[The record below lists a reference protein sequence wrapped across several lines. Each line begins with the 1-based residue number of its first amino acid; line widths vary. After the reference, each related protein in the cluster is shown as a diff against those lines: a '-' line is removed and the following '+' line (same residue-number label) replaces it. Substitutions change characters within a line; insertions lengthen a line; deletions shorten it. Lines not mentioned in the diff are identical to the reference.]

1 MHYKLSQWKIFMAEE
16 YGFKKMVESASTGKR
31 LSRMEIIE
39 EKSEDRELYRIRL
52 NGIGN
57 RKGHSEIT
65 IR

>member
-1 MHYKLSQWKIFMAEE
+1 MAEE